1 MTVYVDNA
9 RVKWRGKKWCHMVA
23 DSLSELHQF
32 AQSIGMRPEWFQA
45 SASYPHYDVSVTRR
59 QLALDQG
66 ACAGNRKQIIR
77 CAKKLKAEQA
87 LVLGAEYKQLG
98 LLP

>member
-9 RVKWRGKKWCHMVA
+9 RVPWRGKRWCHLVA

-32 AQSIGMRPEWFQA
+32 AQSIGVRREWFQA
-45 SASYPHYDVSVTRR
+45 GASYPHYDVSLTRR
-59 QLALDQG
+59 QLALSKG
-66 ACAGNRKQIIR
+66 ALVGTRTQIIC
-77 CAKKLKAEQA
+77 CAKKLKAEQS

-98 LLP
+98 LLL